1 MFIVAVQ
8 FIIHPENVAGFK
20 DAVMKNAAASER
32 DEPGCHQF
40 DVCFNADGTQCFLY
54 EVYDDE
60 AAFGAH
66 RASPHFKLFFE
77 TVQPMIVE
85 RRFESYER
93 PENPYKAK

>member
-1 MFIVAVQ
+1 MFIVAVRFQ
-8 FIIHPENVAGFK
+8 IHPDHTATFR
-20 DAVMKNAAASER
+20 DAVLINAAASER

-40 DVCFNADGTQCFLY
+40 DACFNADGTECFLY

-66 RASPHFKLFFE
+66 RASPHFNTFWE
-77 TVQPMIVE
+77 TVQPIITD

-93 PENPYKAK
+93 PANPHKA

>member
-1 MFIVAVQ
+1 MFIVAVRFQ
-8 FIIHPENVAGFK
+8 IHPDHTATFR
-20 DAVMKNAAASER
+20 DAVLKNAAASER

-40 DVCFNADGTQCFLY
+40 DACFNADGTECFLY

-66 RASPHFKLFFE
+66 RASPHFNAFFE
-77 TVQPMIVE
+77 IVQPIITD

-93 PENPYKAK
+93 PANPYKA

>member
-8 FIIHPENVAGFK
+8 FQIQPEQVAGFK
-20 DAVMKNAAASER
+20 DAVLKNAAASER

-40 DVCFNADGTQCFLY
+40 DACFNTDGTHCFLY
-54 EVYDDE
+54 EVYNDE
-60 AAFGAH
+60 DAFGAH
-66 RASPHFKLFFE
+66 RASPHFNLFWE

-93 PENPYKAK
+93 PANPYKS